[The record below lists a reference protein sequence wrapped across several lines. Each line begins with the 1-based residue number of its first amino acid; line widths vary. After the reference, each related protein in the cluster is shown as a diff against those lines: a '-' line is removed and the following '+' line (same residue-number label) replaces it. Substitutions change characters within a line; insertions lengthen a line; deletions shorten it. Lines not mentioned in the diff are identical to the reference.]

1 MRPYGYPCFFVLA
14 LVSAP
19 LYRCNTRNMQISRQ
33 HLEDLR
39 YAKQLLER
47 PSLAARLTD
56 KVGAP
61 IEKGFGLLPENWS
74 DTIREVVNSS
84 LHKSLEVAVKSL
96 GKSSGPPQ
104 DRFHALAAITAGATG
119 GAFGLPGLLVEL
131 PISTTIIFRSI
142 ADIARS
148 EGEDIDSI
156 ETRLACLEVF
166 ALGGKSSADD
176 AVETG
181 YFAVRS
187 ALAKAVSD
195 AAQHIAEK
203 GLIEKGAPALVR
215 LLSAVTARFGI
226 AVSEKVAAMSVPA
239 IGAVGGALINSIFI
253 NHFQDMA
260 QGHFV
265 IRRLERQYD
274 KELVQEEYEGLNLD
288 TDPN

>member
-1 MRPYGYPCFFVLA
+1 MK
-14 LVSAP
+14 
-19 LYRCNTRNMQISRQ
+19 ISRQ
-33 HLEDLR
+33 HLEELR
-39 YAKQLLER
+39 SAKNLLDR

-56 KVGAP
+56 RVGTP
-61 IEKGFGLLPENWS
+61 IEKGFALLPENWS
-74 DTIREVVNSS
+74 DTIHEAVNSS
-84 LHKSLEVAVKSL
+84 LRKSLEVAVKSL
-96 GKSSGPPQ
+96 GKASGRSQ
-104 DRFHALAAITAGATG
+104 DRFHVLAAITAGATG

-166 ALGGKSSADD
+166 ALGGKSGADD

-195 AAQHIAEK
+195 AAQHFAER
-203 GLIEKGAPALVR
+203 GLVEKGAPALVR

-253 NHFQDMA
+253 YHFQDMA

-265 IRRLERQYD
+265 VRRLERQYD
-274 KELVQEEYEGLNLD
+274 KELVQEEYEGLIL
-288 TDPN
+288 

>member
-1 MRPYGYPCFFVLA
+1 MK
-14 LVSAP
+14 
-19 LYRCNTRNMQISRQ
+19 ISRQ
-33 HLEDLR
+33 HLEELR
-39 YAKQLLER
+39 SAKNLLER
-47 PSLAARLTD
+47 PSLAAKLTD
-56 KVGAP
+56 RVGTP
-61 IEKGFGLLPENWS
+61 IEKGFALLPENWS
-74 DTIREVVNSS
+74 DTIHEAVNSS
-84 LHKSLEVAVKSL
+84 LRKSLEVAVKSL
-96 GKSSGPPQ
+96 GKASGRSQ
-104 DRFHALAAITAGATG
+104 DRFHVLAAITAGATG

-166 ALGGKSSADD
+166 ALGGKSGADD

-195 AAQHIAEK
+195 AAQHFVER
-203 GLIEKGAPALVR
+203 GLVEKGAPALVR

-265 IRRLERQYD
+265 VRRLERQYD
-274 KELVQEEYEGLNLD
+274 KELVQEEYEGLHL
-288 TDPN
+288 